1 VFVID
6 PRSASILHA
15 DLDAFY
21 ASVEQRDQPS
31 LRGKPVIVGGG
42 VVLAASYEARRRGVK
57 TAMSG
62 GEARR
67 RCPEAIVVSPRMDA
81 YSEASKRV
89 FAVFEDTTPFV
100 EGISIDEAFL
110 DVGGLR
116 RIAGEPIEIAER
128 LRRRV
133 RDDVGL
139 PISVGIARTKFL
151 AKVAS
156 GVAKPDGIRFVD
168 PHGEL
173 EFLHPLPVRRLW
185 GVGPVTEEKL
195 HEVGITTV
203 GQVARRTEAD
213 LVSIAGVAAGHK
225 LHALAHN
232 KDPRRVVTGRRRK
245 SIGSQRAIGRGNW
258 TPDDIDRTLVGIVD
272 RVTRRMRRAGRAG
285 RTVVIR
291 LRFDDFARITR
302 SRTLPEL
309 TDATAP
315 VLAACRELVAG
326 VADEIAER
334 GVTLIGLSVGNL
346 DDESL
351 QLELP
356 FGSHD
361 RRALDVA
368 TDAIR
373 ERFGKD
379 AIGRALLLGSRDD
392 DRSVPM
398 LPD

>member
-1 VFVID
+1 MID